1 MAANA
6 APRTVSPPA
15 YTRNDEVFQTGF
27 RTACIIR
34 PGADGLPAAGLE
46 QLARVERRGRDTH
59 HGLAQPCRHAG
70 EDLRVLEVRRRLD
83 DRLRAPFRISGLED
97 ARADAH
103 AVRAELPAG
112 RPV

>member
-46 QLARVERRGRDTH
+46 QLARVERRGGDAH
-59 HGLAQPCRHAG
+59 HRLAQAG
-70 EDLRVLEVRRRLD
+70 GHPRQDLCVLEVRRRLD
-83 DRLRAPFRISGLED
+83 DRLRAPFGIAGLED
-97 ARADAH
+97 ARADEDA
-103 AVRAELPAG
+103 
-112 RPV
+112 